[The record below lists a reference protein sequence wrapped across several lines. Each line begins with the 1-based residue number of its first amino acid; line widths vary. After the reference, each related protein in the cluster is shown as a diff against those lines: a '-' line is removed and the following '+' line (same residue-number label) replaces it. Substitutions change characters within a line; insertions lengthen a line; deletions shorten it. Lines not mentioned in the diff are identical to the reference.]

1 MTYIVYIYRKRAIAE
16 CCMILC
22 IYICKCIHENIILS
36 VTIVICSMPKRS
48 QKPPARQAN
57 DGDNFRGE
65 PSIGWTLAAFSATM
79 PEQQRQF
86 LEPLNLSRLRLP
98 QLNSTSGTS
107 TGTELHHAQVQSL
120 ALPVGVLL
128 PLKLKEKSGNMN
140 LRTCSIYSFPEKL
153 KHTLSDPVLIL

>member
-1 MTYIVYIYRKRAIAE
+1 MTYIIYIYRKRGIAE
-16 CCMILC
+16 CCIILC
-22 IYICKCIHENIILS
+22 IYICKCIHENRILS

-48 QKPPARQAN
+48 QKPRAQHAN

-65 PSIGWTLAAFSATM
+65 PSIGKTLAAFTATM

-86 LEPLNLSRLRLP
+86 LEPLNLPRLRLP

-120 ALPVGVLL
+120 ALTVGVLL

-140 LRTCSIYSFPEKL
+140 LRTCSIYSIPVKL
-153 KHTLSDPVLIL
+153 KPTLSNPMPIL